1 MDITD
6 VKVFPVHEE
15 KLKAY
20 VSVVLDGCF
29 IVSDIKIIQG
39 GNGLFI
45 SMPSKKKKNG
55 EFKDVAH
62 PLNRETRELFERRII
77 GEYQK
82 IGAEA
87 GTVSASEGAGVSAP
101 PSEMPGEQ
109 AASSHQHH

>member
-1 MDITD
+1 MNITD
-6 VKVFPVHEE
+6 VKVFPVNEE

-20 VSVVLDGCF
+20 VSVVLDSCF

-77 GEYQK
+77 GEYEK
-82 IGAEA
+82 LGAEPE
-87 GTVSASEGAGVSAP
+87 ASPAPEPTAATAP
-101 PSEMPGEQ
+101 PAEET
-109 AASSHQHH
+109 ASSHSHH